1 MVTLSSWCAFVQV
14 PIGDGRPVESRVFTA
29 GYQHPSE
36 VGSVT
41 ATSDY
46 YALGKTLEE
55 LAEVLSLLVVALA
68 HHDDCLTTSHLQSGA
83 GFASAVTVS
92 LLVVTMTRL

>member
-1 MVTLSSWCAFVQV
+1 M

-55 LAEVLSLLVVALA
+55 LAVVLSLLVVALA
-68 HHDDCLTTSHLQSGA
+68 PHDDCLTTRHLQSGA

-92 LLVVTMTRL
+92 ESLLVVTMTRL